1 MKSAR
6 GVAFSV
12 LLKVFENASY
22 SNIALDK
29 ALSESDLSPLDKAFA
44 SNIVYGVLTNLLFL
58 DYQIE
63 SYSKIPFKKLSEKV
77 KTILRISL
85 YQMIFMDKVPQ
96 SAAVNEGV
104 KLSKKQAFKS
114 SGFVNAVLR
123 AFIREG
129 KKLPPKDDPVKY
141 LSLMYSYPL
150 WIVKKWLS
158 YFGED
163 ECEELLE
170 AGNMTPPLTVRVN
183 ETKIT
188 KEELKKRLAA
198 EDGAAES
205 ALNLTK
211 RGSVADMKEFRE
223 GLFTVQDAAA
233 QKAVL
238 TLSPRKGDKVLDMC
252 AAPGGKTTHIAEIVG
267 ESGEV
272 YAWDIYPHKIK
283 LIEDTAIRLGLKNIK
298 TYVHDAKEPKEE
310 LYGYFDKVLLDAPCS
325 GLGIIRRKPDIKWSR
340 QKEDIAQIAKEQK
353 ALLCAAANYV
363 KPGGKLL
370 YSTCTI
376 NREENEDMV
385 MGFLKTHTVFE
396 KEKEVLLLSH
406 KDGTDGFFI
415 CSMIKKQ

>member
-6 GVAFSV
+6 DIAFSV
-12 LLKVFENASY
+12 LLNVSENASY
-22 SNIALDK
+22 SNIALQR
-29 ALSESDLSPLDKAFA
+29 ALCESGLSALDKAFTA
-44 SNIVYGVLTNLLFL
+44 NIVYGVLTNLLFL

-63 SYSKIPFKKLSEKV
+63 KYSKIPLKKLSAKV
-77 KTILRISL
+77 KTILRLSL
-85 YQMIFMDKVPQ
+85 YQMIFMDKVPG

-104 KLSKKQAFKS
+104 KLAKKKAYKS

-129 KKLPPKDDPVKY
+129 KALPPNDDKIKY
-141 LSLMYSYPL
+141 LSILYSYPL

-163 ECEELLE
+163 ECKALLE
-170 AGNMTPPLTVRVN
+170 AGNAAPPLTVRVN

-188 KEELKKRLAA
+188 KDELKEMLCA
-198 EDGAAES
+198 EDGITGC

-211 RGSVADMKEFRE
+211 RGSVSDMKEFRD

-238 TLSPRKGDKVLDMC
+238 TLAPKKGDKVLDMC
-252 AAPGGKTTHIAEIVG
+252 AAPGGKTTHIAEIMHG
-267 ESGEV
+267 GGEV

-283 LIEDTAIRLGLKNIK
+283 LIEDNAKRLDLSNIK
-298 TYVHDAKEPKEE
+298 AYVHDGKEPKAE
-310 LYGYFDKVLLDAPCS
+310 LFGRFDKVLLDAPCS

-340 QKEDIAQIAKEQK
+340 KEEDIKGIIKEQ
-353 ALLCAAANYV
+353 AELLNMSANYV
-363 KPGGKLL
+363 KRGGMLL

-376 NREENEDMV
+376 NKEENEDMV
-385 MGFLKTHTVFE
+385 SEFLKTHTDFE
-396 KEKEVLLLSH
+396 IQEKILLCPH
-406 KDGTDGFFI
+406 KDKTDGFFI
-415 CSMIKKQ
+415 CLMKRKQ